1 MSEHRKKVLEM
12 LASGRITPDEADQL
26 LDRLDKPAEETV
38 KSHSAEEFGTPAK
51 KKIKFLR
58 VDIQGKEGGPQPEAQ
73 VKVKVPLALLKTGLK
88 LGALMPQDAKDQLDS
103 QGINLSHLAE
113 LHGEELIQALADLD
127 VNIESEQGCV
137 KVYCDC

>member
-12 LASGRITPDEADQL
+12 LADGKITPEEADQL
-26 LDRLDKPAEETV
+26 LDRLDKPEQ
-38 KSHSAEEFGTPAK
+38 KSTDVESHTGTDPAAK
-51 KKIKFLR
+51 KKIRFLR
-58 VDIQGKEGGPQPEAQ
+58 VDIQGKDRNSEEAQ
-73 VKVKVPLALLKTGLK
+73 IKVKVPLALLKTGLK